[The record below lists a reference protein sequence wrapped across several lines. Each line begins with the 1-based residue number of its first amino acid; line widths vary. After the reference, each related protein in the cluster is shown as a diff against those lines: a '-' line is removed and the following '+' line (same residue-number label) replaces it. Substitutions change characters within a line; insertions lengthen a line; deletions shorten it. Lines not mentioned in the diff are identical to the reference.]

1 MLIPARRALPEQIT
15 RAALF
20 EERVR
25 KLLHLDERTV
35 FRIAPEML
43 KAIERHLVDEIR
55 GFGYFV
61 VKERRARKGRNPMMN
76 KVIDVMRRCTV
87 RFKAGKHLTTRE
99 GRTN

>member
-43 KAIERHLVDEIR
+43 KAPS
-55 GFGYFV
+55 
-61 VKERRARKGRNPMMN
+61 GR
-76 KVIDVMRRCTV
+76 
-87 RFKAGKHLTTRE
+87 
-99 GRTN
+99 